1 VRYQFVKRHTGQ
13 FCVAALCRLMKVSR
27 SGYYAWLS
35 RKPSERQRK
44 NQMLLYRIRQFFE
57 RSKGTYGSPRILRDL
72 RQEGFCCGK
81 HRVARLMRQAGLRVV
96 LPRRFKGT
104 TDSKHAL
111 PVADNLLGQD
121 FTASKADERWAAD
134 ITYLWTGAGWLYLA
148 VVLDLFLGGSW
159 AGPCKRVCTRNWFW
173 TPFRWRFVS
182 AVPVWAC
189 CTTVTG
195 EASTPARRSKTN
207 SLLPGSCAA

>member
-1 VRYQFVKRHTGQ
+1 
-13 FCVAALCRLMKVSR
+13 M
-27 SGYYAWLS
+27 YYAWLS
-35 RKPSERQRK
+35 RKPSERQTE

-81 HRVARLMRQAGLRVV
+81 HRVARLMRQTGLRAV
-96 LPRRFKGT
+96 LPRRFRAT

-111 PVADNLLGQD
+111 PVAENLLGQD
-121 FTASKADERWAAD
+121 FTASKANERWAAD
-134 ITYLWTGAGWLYLA
+134 ITYVWTGEGWLYLA
-148 VVLDLFLGGSW
+148 VILDLFSRRIVGSV
-159 AGPCKRVCTRNWFW
+159 APAQQGPCKRVCTRNWFW
-173 TPFRWRFVS
+173 THFRWRFAS

-189 CTTVTG
+189 CTTVTTVTG

-207 SLLPGSCAA
+207 SVLPGSCAA